1 MSNINEDGIAT
12 PDEGN
17 TLDPEVWSAAMADS
31 ISQGIGARLKK
42 QEEKIS
48 LRATTPEPFTITAAD
63 PSAAYMTIP
72 LTVGGVTNSRAPE
85 PDFAEGN
92 HAEGIE
98 IEGNRAKIL
107 TDGLYTLTGQCTFV
121 KVGTPHSWD
130 FYGSING
137 VPFGLPDYGTT
148 GEAFSGGRTSDTRYL
163 TAGDI
168 IALTC
173 GLGTDHVGSLKVQD
187 ALLQITL
194 HYAT

>member
-1 MSNINEDGIAT
+1 MSNVNADGIAT
-12 PDEGN
+12 PDEDN

-31 ISQGIGARLKK
+31 ISEGIGLRLKK
-42 QEEKIS
+42 QETRVS

-63 PSAAYMTIP
+63 PSGAYMTIP

-121 KVGTPHSWD
+121 KVDTPHSWD
-130 FYGSING
+130 FFGSING
-137 VPFGLPDYGTT
+137 VPLGLPDYGTT
-148 GEAFSGGRTSDTRYL
+148 GEAFAGGRISDTRYL

-168 IALTC
+168 IDLTC

-187 ALLQITL
+187 ALLQVIL